1 METCGLVNDSESP
14 RSGKHRE
21 LETAQIG
28 KCEKAVQSTIS
39 AILNFTNPFSLCDK
53 ERLYNLA
60 SGAPVSAEVE
70 HDVLRAE
77 EVGKKAKEAFIRDRF
92 QNGSREMFFEPIKKQ
107 RLKTMK
113 ASNKTVKLKSS
124 QGKVNETELLYILH
138 EPYAILHFI
147 TVTLFAGNTISG
159 AK

>member
-1 METCGLVNDSESP
+1 METCGLVDDPESP

-28 KCEKAVQSTIS
+28 KCEKAVQSTIF

-92 QNGSREMFFEPIKKQ
+92 QNGSREMFLEPIKKHVGIQ
-107 RLKTMK
+107 ML
-113 ASNKTVKLKSS
+113 
-124 QGKVNETELLYILH
+124 GY
-138 EPYAILHFI
+138 
-147 TVTLFAGNTISG
+147 
-159 AK
+159 